1 MSDDLMVPA
10 GETGENPAVT
20 QPWQEF
26 PRFPLPGTVKRA
38 NRLAVRRV

>member
-10 GETGENPAVT
+10 GETGGNPAVT
-20 QPWQEF
+20 RRWKEF

-38 NRLAVRRV
+38 NRLAVTRV